1 MALYVLLTQAG
12 WFACVLSGPHGAGW
26 IGSGFALLVAA
37 LHLAWCSDKKS
48 EGMLLIMVTGLG
60 WSWETLM
67 VMTDTLRYPGSST
80 VAPHWM
86 AALWLLFA
94 VQLNTLFRWLHGR
107 WLVSAIMGAVAGPIA
122 FRAGSL
128 LGAVEFPVLATGMMA
143 LALGWLFLFPAMIW
157 LAARHDGVFAVQRLS
172 NK

>member
-1 MALYVLLTQAG
+1 M
-12 WFACVLSGPHGAGW
+12 
-26 IGSGFALLVAA
+26 LLV
-37 LHLAWCSDKKS
+37 
-48 EGMLLIMVTGLG
+48 MVTGLG

-107 WLVSAIMGAVAGPIA
+107 WLVAAIMGAVAGPIA

-157 LAARHDGVFAVQRLS
+157 LAQRHDGVFAVQRLP
-172 NK
+172 NR